1 MAESFGWTC
10 PFCQHAQTVTEA
22 KQSVGHDHINISGL
36 AEGDCGV
43 YWSAIGCSNPNCRH
57 LSLTVQLTRDAQN
70 SHYYWYRKAEIRLIG
85 MIPASFAK
93 VLPEYV
99 PPPIVEDY
107 AEACAV
113 RDLSPKASATLA
125 RRCLQGM
132 IRDFCGIQKKTL
144 YEEITALKAAADNGT
159 APVGVSPDSIEAI
172 DAVRTVGNIGAHME
186 ADINVIVGVDADE
199 AQILIDLIESL
210 IEDWYIARKKREDRF
225 AATKAIAEEKKRAKQ
240 AGGLPPDSNS
250 P

>member
-1 MAESFGWTC
+1 
-10 PFCQHAQTVTEA
+10 
-22 KQSVGHDHINISGL
+22 
-36 AEGDCGV
+36 
-43 YWSAIGCSNPNCRH
+43 
-57 LSLTVQLTRDAQN
+57 
-70 SHYYWYRKAEIRLIG
+70 
-85 MIPASFAK
+85 
-93 VLPEYV
+93 
-99 PPPIVEDY
+99 
-107 AEACAV
+107 
-113 RDLSPKASATLA
+113 
-125 RRCLQGM
+125 M